1 MPDLKTTYMGIP
13 LRSPI
18 VVGASSVSGM
28 LDRIKMA
35 EQAGAGGLV
44 IRSLFEEQIQ
54 FDALR
59 MEESLAVGS
68 ESTPEARSYF
78 PAIKHGDADEHLMWV
93 EKTRKAVSFPL
104 FASLNAVSRGAW
116 TKYARQLEGTG
127 VNGLELNVYVVAAD
141 ARRSGTAIEV
151 ELFDVVE
158 AVRQEVKIPLAIK
171 ISPFYTSVA
180 YIASELDKRGASSVV
195 LFNRFLQ
202 PDIDPATESL
212 TTDMVLERSGGAQA
226 AAALDGA
233 ALRPHQGRD
242 RLEHRRALR
251 AGRRQG
257 AAGRR
262 HRRADRLGRD
272 QERRA
277 LRLDHAAPARRMDG
291 PRRATP
297 RWPTS
302 AANSARSRL
311 PIHSPSSAPSTCGC
325 CSRRS
330 SLPPPAILKA
340 APDREPPWHHPGL
353 KADFRSL
360 CGTSE
365 VGLPLDSACLDEV

>member
-35 EQAGAGGLV
+35 EQSGAGGLV

-116 TKYARQLEGTG
+116 TKYAKQLEGTG

-212 TTDMVLERSGGAQA
+212 TTDMVLSGPEELKLPLRWTALLFGRIKAEIALSTGVHSGLDAAKALLAGATVVQTA
-226 AAALDGA
+226 SAVIKNGVPYVSTMLRQLDEWMTEKGYA
-233 ALRPHQGRD
+233 
-242 RLEHRRALR
+242 
-251 AGRRQG
+251 
-257 AAGRR
+257 
-262 HRRADRLGRD
+262 
-272 QERRA
+272 
-277 LRLDHAAPARRMDG
+277 
-291 PRRATP
+291 
-297 RWPTS
+297 S
-302 AANSARSRL
+302 V
-311 PIHSPSSAPSTCGC
+311 
-325 CSRRS
+325 
-330 SLPPPAILKA
+330 
-340 APDREPPWHHPGL
+340 
-353 KADFRSL
+353 ADFRGKLSQKQAADPFAFERAQYVRL
-360 CGTSE
+360 LLSQK
-365 VGLPLDSACLDEV
+365 